1 MIIQKGAHVGH
12 LISFAQWQYHNR
24 WGSPE
29 VWLLLV
35 ENFNQYPATMKWNI
49 LRRRQFLIAPIG
61 ACILIEIIDLSKA
74 RWYFPPLRFAFAY
87 RIMFYINKT
96 PNLALTFQFNVL
108 LRKVHNVEK
117 AKKKQYANCIPYSQA
132 VNNTFKCIV
141 CYRRQW
147 FPAIKILHCRRY
159 FHQKRIYS
167 LCYFRPFS
175 GRRNTNNIYTV

>member
-12 LISFAQWQYHNR
+12 LITFAQWQYHNR

-117 AKKKQYANCIPYSQA
+117 AKKKTICQLHP
-132 VNNTFKCIV
+132 V
-141 CYRRQW
+141 
-147 FPAIKILHCRRY
+147 FP
-159 FHQKRIYS
+159 
-167 LCYFRPFS
+167 S
-175 GRRNTNNIYTV
+175 GQQHI